1 MDFTDGSA
9 HAGGVDRRAA
19 LLFGALGLAWG
30 IPYLL
35 IKVAIVELSPAAL
48 LCMRTVAGALI
59 LLPLAARRG
68 ELAGLRRHWRAVTL
82 YACVEIVVPWLML
95 GHAESRLS
103 SSTTGLL
110 IAATPLVIV
119 GFGLLVGQH
128 EVLGRS
134 GWAGLLLGFAGV
146 AALVG
151 LEIDASDRIAVLQLA
166 AAVTGYAIGPMV
178 LARSLSGESGVA
190 VLGAS
195 FAIAATVS
203 AVVMAVTGSWPTAV
217 PSARV
222 LGAVAVLVVVC
233 TVGAFLA
240 LFELVQRVG
249 AVRATAVTYVNPA
262 VAIIVGAIFLDE
274 QITATTLLGFALV
287 LAGSVLLARR
297 PAARETSAAPGG
309 GRLPRPALAAAR
321 ARRPRRRHAEL

>member
-1 MDFTDGSA
+1 M
-9 HAGGVDRRAA
+9 
-19 LLFGALGLAWG
+19 
-30 IPYLL
+30 
-35 IKVAIVELSPAAL
+35 
-48 LCMRTVAGALI
+48 
-59 LLPLAARRG
+59 
-68 ELAGLRRHWRAVTL
+68 
-82 YACVEIVVPWLML
+82 
-95 GHAESRLS
+95 
-103 SSTTGLL
+103 
-110 IAATPLVIV
+110 IV
-119 GFGLLVGQH
+119 GLGVVVGQR

-178 LARSLSGESGVA
+178 LARSLGGESGVA

-195 FAIAATVS
+195 FAIAALAS

-217 PSARV
+217 PSGRV
-222 LGAVAVLVVVC
+222 LAAVAILVVVC

-262 VAIIVGAIFLDE
+262 VAIVVGAIFLDE

-297 PAARETSAAPGG
+297 PGARESAGAARVWTAAATRAG
-309 GRLPRPALAAAR
+309 GRPRSASEAP
-321 ARRPRRRHAEL
+321 PRRALGGFQRGFAGRLAFRRTRCRTYVRSWLWTS